1 MKLGNGEFWRGDCL
15 ELMRGMADN
24 SVDMIVT
31 SPPYNLNKKASGGG
45 NSKRNYDGWYPDDL
59 PELDYQEWQKQ
70 CIREMVRV
78 SKGSVF
84 YNHRV
89 RYAWHS
95 RNKYRH
101 SNNIYH
107 PIHWLVE
114 FPIWSEIIW
123 NRGGTTGHANG
134 RFRLSDERIFQIGKP
149 HVFNDLGYTTV
160 WNIHPSKNEGH
171 VCTFPD
177 ELVTRCIL
185 SCTNPGDLVLDP
197 FAGSG
202 TTAIA
207 AERTGRRWICIER
220 DEDYYER
227 ACHRVLAETSQGGLI

>member
-1 MKLGNGEFWRGDCL
+1 MQPALVWAVHIPMEGTMKLGNAEFWRGDCL

-101 SNNIYH
+101 SNNI
-107 PIHWLVE
+107 
-114 FPIWSEIIW
+114 
-123 NRGGTTGHANG
+123 
-134 RFRLSDERIFQIGKP
+134 
-149 HVFNDLGYTTV
+149 
-160 WNIHPSKNEGH
+160 
-171 VCTFPD
+171 
-177 ELVTRCIL
+177 
-185 SCTNPGDLVLDP
+185 
-197 FAGSG
+197 
-202 TTAIA
+202 
-207 AERTGRRWICIER
+207 
-220 DEDYYER
+220 
-227 ACHRVLAETSQGGLI
+227 